1 MRASEVFT
9 PGGFPEITFVDDHL
23 KDKGQQ
29 LLDVLETGSMLI
41 SISGPSKSGKTV
53 FVEKLLGRESLIQIT
68 GAGVTSV
75 DNLWL
80 KVFDA
85 LGTPIT
91 RTENKAHVTS
101 LNATGKVS
109 GQAGVLFAKAAAE
122 GSIGGGYS
130 DQQGSTST
138 KAVDYLQ
145 LLISEVGGSDF
156 IIFIDDFHYIPR
168 EVQSELAKQIK
179 EAIRKGC
186 KFICASVPYHSDDV
200 IKGNPDLTGR
210 FFSIN
215 FDYWNVDVLEKIANK
230 GFTKLNIEC
239 NKDVIKK
246 LIDESADSPQL
257 MQYLCL
263 NSCYELNAR
272 ETQQEIHPFPNERI
286 LLESICKRTVPATDF
301 SSVINKMLDGPKT
314 RGSERKS
321 YTMTDGTQ
329 GDVYKVLIKAI
340 ALSPPQL
347 NYRYQ
352 QLVDRIDRICS
363 NGSPSGSSI
372 TSACLHSSTLA
383 NNFSSENVIEWD
395 SENDV
400 LDIRDPY
407 LLFYIRWSELVN

>member
-9 PGGFPEITFVDDHL
+9 PGSFPAITFVDDHL
-23 KDKGQQ
+23 KEKEQQ

-53 FVEKLLGRESLIQIT
+53 FVEKLLGKESLIQVT
-68 GAGVTSV
+68 GAGITSAEG
-75 DNLWL
+75 LWL
-80 KVFDA
+80 KVFDV

-91 RTENKAHVTS
+91 KSTTTGNTS
-101 LNATGKVS
+101 SINASGKVS
-109 GQAGVLFAKAAAE
+109 GQAGIIFAKASAE
-122 GSIGGGYS
+122 GNIGGAIA
-130 DQQGSTST
+130 QQNAESTSQSI
-138 KAVDYLQ
+138 DYLQ
-145 LLISEVGGSDF
+145 LLISEVGGTDF

-168 EVQSELAKQIK
+168 DVQSELAKQIK
-179 EAIRKGC
+179 EAIRNGC

-200 IKGNPDLTGR
+200 IKGNPDLSGR

-215 FDYWNVDVLEKIANK
+215 FDYWGGEILEQIAIK
-230 GFTKLNIEC
+230 GFSKLNIEC

-246 LIDESADSPQL
+246 MVDESAGSPQL

-263 NSCYELNAR
+263 NSCFELGAR
-272 ETQQEIHPFPNERI
+272 EVQQVILPFPDDAAI
-286 LLESICKRTVPATDF
+286 LDSICKRTVLATDF

-314 RGSERKS
+314 RGSERKV
-321 YTMTDGTQ
+321 YIMKDGSQ
-329 GDVYKVLIKAI
+329 GDVYRILIKAI

-347 NYRYQ
+347 NYRYH
-352 QLVDRIDRICS
+352 QLVERITRICT
-363 NGSPSGSSI
+363 NEIPSGSSI

-383 NNFSSENVIEWD
+383 NNSSNENVIEWD

-407 LLFYIRWSELVN
+407 LLFFIRWSESIQ